1 MTVGNLKNYETEEN
15 KQEYEQ
21 VDLFTNY
28 IEKEN
33 ERKEEKEKLK
43 KERNIQKTIIDLKNK
58 FGKNSIIKG
67 MDLEADATTIERN
80 KQVGGHSE

>member
-1 MTVGNLKNYETEEN
+1 MN
-15 KQEYEQ
+15 K
-21 VDLFTNY
+21 
-28 IEKEN
+28 
-33 ERKEEKEKLK
+33 
-43 KERNIQKTIIDLKNK
+43 KTIIDLKNK